1 MLACC
6 TLLKAVQALRIFKR
20 NKKPLETKID
30 SCLPALHEWTL
41 LQRDDLPDGADRL
54 EPCSCTLFSLLP
66 EEHGVEG
73 KEEGKEAYRYGRDKA
88 SGEGYLH
95 MSSDRYRHEGTPF
108 YIRFLPEISI
118 NTMIFVRKVLNTCT
132 NRPVILVD
140 GGPWYPR
147 ALQKY
152 GLKRLHITFGERNS
166 IERLFRTFKERTR
179 RFYNNIPSKLVEERE
194 LLHTAVYALV

>member
-6 TLLKAVQALRIFKR
+6 TLLKAIQALCIFKR

-54 EPCSCTLFSLLP
+54 EPCSCTLFSLLT

-108 YIRFLPEISI
+108 YIRFLPE
-118 NTMIFVRKVLNTCT
+118 
-132 NRPVILVD
+132 VID
-140 GGPWYPR
+140 KHDDICQEGPEYVHQQARSPCGR
-147 ALQKY
+147 
-152 GLKRLHITFGERNS
+152 GPMVSVG
-166 IERLFRTFKERTR
+166 
-179 RFYNNIPSKLVEERE
+179 PSKVRVEVASHYIWRKEFDRE
-194 LLHTAVYALV
+194 TLQDVQVED